1 MKFLKTIGIISDQ
14 GVGIGFS
21 GPIATAFDSK
31 NTAFVLNRGHEDQGS
46 GNLFR
51 VTVQTFEEKYL
62 TEFATWYGDKPGD
75 KKLNTPSDLEFDSND
90 HLYITD
96 EVNNAVFIYDVEGSF
111 IGQWGKYGNNE
122 GEFSG
127 PSGIAIDSKDN
138 LYVVDQYNHRIQ
150 KFTKDGKYIT
160 SWGQIGNKP
169 GEFNMPWGICVDA
182 EDNIYVADWRND
194 RIQKFTK
201 DGKYIT
207 SYGKT
212 GSGKGELVRPSDVA
226 VDSKGMIY
234 ISDWG
239 NERVVV
245 INQNG
250 EYISSERGRST
261 LTTEWT
267 NEFFESNVDERDT
280 RAIANLIPDLPQH
293 LQTPYHMSSQSE
305 PLFWGITDLSIDNS
319 GRLYVTELR
328 RHRCQVY
335 E

>member
-21 GPIATAFDSK
+21 GPIATAFDSN
-31 NTAFVLNRGHEDQGS
+31 NTSFVLNRGHEDQGS

-51 VTVQTFEEKYL
+51 VTVQTFDEKYL
-62 TEFATWYGDKPGD
+62 SEFATWYGDQPGD

-90 HLYITD
+90 RLYITD
-96 EVNNAVFIYDVEGSF
+96 EVNNAVFMYDIEGNF
-111 IGQWGKYGNNE
+111 IGQWGEFGSNE

-138 LYVVDQYNHRIQ
+138 LYIVDQYNNRIQ
-150 KFTKDGKYIT
+150 KFTKDGKHIT
-160 SWGQIGNKP
+160 SWGNAGNKT
-169 GEFNMPWGICVDA
+169 GEFNMPWGICVDD
-182 EDNIYVADWRND
+182 EDSIYVADWRND
-194 RIQKFTK
+194 RVQKFTN
-201 DGKYIT
+201 DGKFLN
-207 SYGKT
+207 SYGKAST
-212 GSGKGELVRPSDVA
+212 GEGELIRPSDVA
-226 VDSKGMIY
+226 VNSNGMIY

-245 INQNG
+245 LDKNG
-250 EYISSERGRST
+250 EYISAERGRST

-267 NEFFESNVDERDT
+267 TEFFESNIDERDT
-280 RAIANLIPDLPQH
+280 RAIANLIPNLPTH
-293 LQTPYHMSSQSE
+293 LQTPYHKSSQSE
-305 PLFWGITDLSIDNS
+305 PLFWGITDLSIDQND
-319 GRLYVTELR
+319 RLYVTELR

>member
-1 MKFLKTIGIISDQ
+1 MISNVGQGRGFLGPNACAFSSD
-14 GVGIGFS
+14 G
-21 GPIATAFDSK
+21 
-31 NTAFVLNRGHEDQGS
+31 NMFVLNS
-46 GNLFR
+46 GLNR

-150 KFTKDGKYIT
+150 KFTKDGKY
-160 SWGQIGNKP
+160 
-169 GEFNMPWGICVDA
+169 V
-182 EDNIYVADWRND
+182 
-194 RIQKFTK
+194 
-201 DGKYIT
+201 T

-212 GSGKGELVRPSDVA
+212 GSGKKELVRPSDVA
-226 VDSKGMIY
+226 VDAKGMIY

-305 PLFWGITDLSIDNS
+305 PLFWGITDLSIDQN

>member
-160 SWGQIGNKP
+160 S
-169 GEFNMPWGICVDA
+169 
-182 EDNIYVADWRND
+182 
-194 RIQKFTK
+194 
-201 DGKYIT
+201 
-207 SYGKT
+207 YGKT

-267 NEFFESNVDERDT
+267 NEFFESNVDERAS
-280 RAIANLIPDLPQH
+280 RSEANLIPDLPQH

-319 GRLYVTELR
+319 GRLYVTEYR
-328 RHRCQVY
+328 RHRCQIFNIHS
-335 E
+335 